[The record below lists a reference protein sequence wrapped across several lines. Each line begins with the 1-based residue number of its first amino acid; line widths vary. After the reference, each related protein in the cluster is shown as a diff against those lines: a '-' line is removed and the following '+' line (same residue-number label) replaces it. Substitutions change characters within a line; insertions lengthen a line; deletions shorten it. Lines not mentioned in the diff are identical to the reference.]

1 MKIRIKKESQNYRFW
16 KGPQEIIESNT
27 PANAGTLQQ
36 VAQVGTEMGLEYLH
50 RRRLHNISGH
60 PVPVLHHPSHKE
72 VFPYFCMELP
82 VFQF

>member
-36 VAQVGTEMGLEYLH
+36 GAQVGT
-50 RRRLHNISGH
+50 
-60 PVPVLHHPSHKE
+60 
-72 VFPYFCMELP
+72 
-82 VFQF
+82 